1 VAKAVTS
8 ARLAAGEG
16 EKTDKGAAMPTL
28 TFEHSGVRADADE
41 GEWLY
46 DVCERAGAGIP
57 FACKAGACGTCA
69 TPVLAGI
76 EHLAKVTAREARTL
90 TNLRLDLNSVRLPC
104 LKDVG
109 GGDVVW
115 GRPVNVAE
123 CAADLQ
129 SHTVVV
135 ESYRP
140 LNLSV
145 AEVRFYVGT
154 EGFAYRPG
162 QYMIFPVPNL
172 PHPIRRSYS
181 IATPPSD
188 ANHFEVCVRAVAGG
202 AGSNFIHRL
211 RPGQTLNVEGPFGDF
226 VLDED
231 SSRDILMIAT
241 GTGMAPI
248 KSMLMHLLERR
259 SSRRVRLF
267 FGLRHESDLFHTDL
281 LRGLKAHY
289 PGFEYRIILSR
300 ADPEIWS
307 GPRGRVTDL
316 IDKYVTGDDAARS
329 EAYICG
335 GRPMIDSC
343 VGRLKDLGF
352 PEDAIKYERFF

>member
-1 VAKAVTS
+1 
-8 ARLAAGEG
+8 
-16 EKTDKGAAMPTL
+16 MPTL
-28 TFEHSGVRADADE
+28 TFQHSGTCVEAEE

-46 DVCERAGAGIP
+46 DVCDRSDAGIP

-69 TPVLAGI
+69 TPVVSGI
-76 EHLAKVTAREARTL
+76 EHLADVTAREARTL
-90 TNLRLDLNSVRLPC
+90 NNMRLDLDTHRLPC

-123 CAADLQ
+123 TASALGNH
-129 SHTVVV
+129 SVLV

-145 AEVRFYVGT
+145 AEVRFYVGS

-162 QYMIFPVPNL
+162 QYMIFIVPNL

-181 IATPPSD
+181 ISTPPSD
-188 ANHFEVCVRAVAGG
+188 TGHFEVCVRAVAGG
-202 AGSNFIHRL
+202 AGSNFVHRL
-211 RPGQTLNVEGPFGDF
+211 RPGQTLTVEGPFGDF
-226 VLDED
+226 VLDEN
-231 SSRDILMIAT
+231 SNRDIVMIAT
-241 GTGMAPI
+241 GTGMSPV

-259 SSRRVRLF
+259 SRRRVRLF
-267 FGLRHESDLFHTDL
+267 FGLRHESDLFYTDL
-281 LRGLKAHY
+281 LRGLRAHY

-300 ADPEIWS
+300 ADPAEWS

-316 IDKYVTGDDAARS
+316 IDQHLTRADAETS
-329 EAYICG
+329 EVYICG

-343 VGRLKDLGF
+343 VERLTGLGF
-352 PEDAIKYERFF
+352 HSDVIHYERFF